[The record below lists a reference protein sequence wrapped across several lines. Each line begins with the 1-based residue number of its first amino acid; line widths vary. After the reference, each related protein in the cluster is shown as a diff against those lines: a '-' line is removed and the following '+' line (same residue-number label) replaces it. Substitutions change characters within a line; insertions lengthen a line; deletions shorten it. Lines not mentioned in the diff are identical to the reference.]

1 MVALFFAIEESG
13 DQDAD
18 VWALSP
24 TRLNLVETGSE
35 SIYMPDS
42 SMLGSL
48 SMQAF
53 RADTTPKDERILG
66 VLTEETDV
74 RHMVQQ
80 SVFTLHGRGE
90 PLEQGGASGQ
100 FLVRIR
106 VPGSA
111 KRGLRQVLALYGI
124 NRANLFPDLENL
136 AAELVGLDFVEGSE
150 E

>member
-80 SVFTLHGRGE
+80 SVFTLH
-90 PLEQGGASGQ
+90 LEQGGASGQ

-106 VPGSA
+106 VPGSGA
-111 KRGLRQVLALYGI
+111 GGRLWSISGSHPSPYVRDMT
-124 NRANLFPDLENL
+124 RAPT
-136 AAELVGLDFVEGSE
+136 
-150 E
+150 